1 MAELTP
7 AARAFLSELR
17 FASLATINEDGT
29 PQQSA
34 MWYDLDGDIILMN
47 TAAGRVKYHN
57 LIRDPRASICVVD
70 GYRWVSISGTV
81 ELNEDQAVAQ
91 EDIKRLAIRYHGQEQ
106 GEQQARESFSRQR
119 RVTIRLKMDR
129 VVEDL

>member
-17 FASLATINEDGT
+17 FASLATINKDGT